1 MHFKSSVITY
11 GKWPARTP
19 PPTYGIFHMF
29 RSFFFLKASL
39 TKAVLKVGPA
49 ILREWHNRNSYH
61 GVTYIPGIAA
71 NYMYEL
77 YVLLIFFK
85 CSISVYSYTKFIIQQ
100 LIGYFPLKCI
110 ISMKVLPRG
119 LNRSAL
125 GPWKSNNQVGHL
137 LVFERKWWKW
147 RICQTAKVWNSKMGL
162 KSIFWNPRYI

>member
-1 MHFKSSVITY
+1 M
-11 GKWPARTP
+11 
-19 PPTYGIFHMF
+19 
-29 RSFFFLKASL
+29 
-39 TKAVLKVGPA
+39 
-49 ILREWHNRNSYH
+49 
-61 GVTYIPGIAA
+61 TYIPGIAA

-137 LVFERKWWKW
+137 LVFERK
-147 RICQTAKVWNSKMGL
+147 
-162 KSIFWNPRYI
+162 